1 MRRHILL
8 IGPPGMPH
16 SASADLVRIAARLD
30 DPRYRAA
37 ATSAAADAGGLAP
50 RQALARMGCRSGD
63 ALVLVICR
71 IIADQRSSWLD
82 PALMALGR
90 DHTPTPELIPA
101 LGVHPALVQLLCQR
115 SHEALYLAHHGGTA
129 QRPPAARLDA
139 PPPHCHA
146 ASAISAVLVAPGAAP
161 GPFDEALHLLCGAL
175 SDRPPFA
182 RVLGIRLDQCDAALI
197 AAVAHIA
204 ATGAT
209 TIMLVRCTL
218 LPDAPFDALLAG
230 ALVTLRQR
238 HPQLTIVISA
248 PLGYDR
254 RSIQAI
260 DACVRAV
267 AEPHSA
273 G

>member
-8 IGPPGMPH
+8 IGPPGMPRG
-16 SASADLVRIAARLD
+16 ASADLVRIAARLD
-30 DPRYRAA
+30 DTRCRAA
-37 ATSAAADAGGLAP
+37 ATSAAVDAGGLAP

-71 IIADQRSSWLD
+71 IIADQRSSWLG
-82 PALMALGR
+82 PSLMALGR

-139 PPPHCHA
+139 PPHHCHA
-146 ASAISAVLVAPGAAP
+146 TSAISAVLVAPGAAP
-161 GPFDEALHLLCGAL
+161 GPCDEALYLLCDAL

-182 RVLGIRLDQCDAALI
+182 RVLGVRLDQRDAALI

-238 HPQLTIVISA
+238 HQHLTIVISA

-267 AEPHSA
+267 AHDA

>member
-8 IGPPGMPH
+8 IGPPGMPRG
-16 SASADLVRIAARLD
+16 ASADLVRIAARLD
-30 DPRYRAA
+30 DTRCRAA
-37 ATSAAADAGGLAP
+37 ATSAAADAGALAP
-50 RQALARMGCRSGD
+50 QQALARMGCRSGD
-63 ALVLVICR
+63 ALVLVVCR

-82 PALMALGR
+82 PSLMALGI
-90 DHTPTPELIPA
+90 DHTPAPGLIPA
-101 LGVHPALVQLLCQR
+101 LGAHPALIQLLCQR
-115 SHEALYLAHHGGTA
+115 SHEALYLAHHGSAA

-139 PPPHCHA
+139 SPPCCPVA
-146 ASAISAVLVAPGAAP
+146 TAVSAILVAPGIAP
-161 GPFDEALHLLCGAL
+161 EPLDEALHLLCDAL

-182 RVLGIRLDQCDAALI
+182 RVLGVRLDQCDGALI

-204 ATGAT
+204 AAGAT
-209 TIMLVRCTL
+209 TVMLVRCTL
-218 LPDAPFDALLAG
+218 LPDGPFDAALAG
-230 ALVTLRQR
+230 ALVTLQQ
-238 HPQLTIVISA
+238 HYPHLTIVISA

-267 AEPHSA
+267 AEAHDA